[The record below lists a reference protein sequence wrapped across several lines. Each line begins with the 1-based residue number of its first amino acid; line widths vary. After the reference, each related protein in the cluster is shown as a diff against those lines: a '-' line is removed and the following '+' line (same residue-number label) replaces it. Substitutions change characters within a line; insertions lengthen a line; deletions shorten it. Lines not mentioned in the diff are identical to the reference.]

1 MKLLI
6 GNFKGPKGEQGN
18 EGKKGDNGDKGE
30 KGERGSR
37 WTSGTAIT
45 GTSTTETIFADS
57 GITDAKID
65 DYYINTTTGNLYQC
79 TASGAADTAKW
90 VYIGNLKG
98 PKGNDGPAGSISDIN
113 DQIPTY
119 EESTQFE
126 NIESGEKVKI
136 AFGKLKKAL
145 SVFIVH
151 HTQKATAAILGHVK
165 LSNSA
170 AITKPGEYALDA
182 IEKNATIEGTLAHLI
197 DSQNNVFANQ
207 IAIIS
212 ENVPFSFAITDD
224 GQYGFRKIG
233 ADSVTPFLTPLN
245 KTYINPSSYATLI
258 PSYRMPAY
266 NISADKVAIVMGNE
280 VYERVLYMITAAGQ
294 VVRLSSDKVVTDA
307 SNKFIHLFENTGI
320 FKVFALSPGSIQGLF
335 TQDPSGESSRKYI
348 HGIIL
353 STHNTSMFFV

>member
-1 MKLLI
+1 MENEMIEMEPSGRVLPLFRGDYLDNVVYENPDIVLYNNSSYVAKTTTI
-6 GNFKGPKGEQGN
+6 GNPPP
-18 EGKKGDNGDKGE
+18 
-30 KGERGSR
+30 
-37 WTSGTAIT
+37 
-45 GTSTTETIFADS
+45 
-57 GITDAKID
+57 TDALSDDNWQMVAKGIID
-65 DYYINTTTGNLYQC
+65 ADVS
-79 TASGAADTAKW
+79 ASI
-90 VYIGNLKG
+90 VRFSEN
-98 PKGNDGPAGSISDIN
+98 
-113 DQIPTY
+113 
-119 EESTQFE
+119 ESESME
-126 NIESGEKVKI
+126 NIESGETVKI
-136 AFGKLKKAL
+136 AFGKLRKAL
-145 SVFIVH
+145 AILFGH
-151 HTQKATAAILGHVK
+151 YAEKATASILGHVK

-170 AITKPGEYALDA
+170 AITKQGEFALDA
-182 IEKNATIEGTLAHLI
+182 IEKNATIDGTLAYLI
-197 DSQNNVFANQ
+197 ASQNSDFANQ
-207 IAIIS
+207 IAIIN

-266 NISADKVAIVMGNE
+266 NISADKVAIVMGTE

>member
-90 VYIGNLKG
+90 VYIGNFKG

-126 NIESGEKVKI
+126 NIESGETVKI

-151 HTQKATAAILGHVK
+151 HTQKATAAIIGHVK

-170 AITKPGEYALDA
+170 AITKAGEYALDA
-182 IEKNATIEGTLAHLI
+182 IEKNAAIEGTLANLI
-197 DSQNNVFANQ
+197 NSLNSNMACKKIEVESNFASEIKVWRIGNVVSVDIDGYIIAPVNTIFA
-207 IAIIS
+207 
-212 ENVPFSFAITDD
+212 T
-224 GQYGFRKIG
+224 GFPIPIFVIWVQDLAGHHFRLYNGNLKCNME
-233 ADSVTPFLTPLN
+233 LN
-245 KTYINPSSYATLI
+245 GKEYTNLHFTYLC
-258 PSYRMPAY
+258 
-266 NISADKVAIVMGNE
+266 V
-280 VYERVLYMITAAGQ
+280 
-294 VVRLSSDKVVTDA
+294 
-307 SNKFIHLFENTGI
+307 
-320 FKVFALSPGSIQGLF
+320 
-335 TQDPSGESSRKYI
+335 
-348 HGIIL
+348 
-353 STHNTSMFFV
+353 